1 MNKLFAKSKK
11 SKDKQK
17 KKEEL
22 SQEND
27 FLYGRSKRTGIG
39 IAADTQSTR
48 NDSISRGSEREFSAS
63 LNSTEKT
70 ETSMSTSYYRGE
82 SFEAVSARNE
92 YDNIDNGSSPPQAAG
107 GKSSGMSQ
115 EDIDRS
121 SFQEDVDN
129 SRRKSDKHRKER
141 KHGKSDRHKSD
152 RVKSSGRRHKH
163 SEDGDDND
171 VDPHSRSSR
180 KHRHRDR
187 DRGDDKHG
195 KSSRKHL
202 DDENNHEEGI
212 TSSHRRRRTTQ
223 EEKDHKIKSKIRKER
238 DAMKASIRHE
248 GKDIKDIGSSIDTS
262 HRSAADDFEQRRRR
276 SRQQDEK
283 DKKMKQSI
291 REQRDAAKDLR
302 SSTFANSAQSYDND
316 ENDEL
321 EQRRRRQR
329 EQDEKDRKMK
339 QSIREQRDAAKDL
352 RSSAFANS
360 VQSYDNDENDEVEQ
374 RRRRQGEQDEKDRKR
389 HNYRSGTL
397 RHASIHEG
405 DEDNDYDQDD
415 FEAGMDGMQIG
426 TRSQKQEEA
435 NEVTRRP
442 RTTQNLIDLHI
453 AQFRA
458 TTKITDNEEY
468 DDFDEV
474 DANAPLEDFEN
485 QEAQR
490 NQERRH
496 SRRVSA
502 NTMKINAWQQKYSLK
517 KALELAERTPEME
530 WLSSFYRCDP
540 RWNIMKFFDEVAREG
555 GEAPMDENLAASPLA
570 NLFNKASVFTVW
582 RPTSGEAIK
591 NMMLGIATGKGLDIK
606 GKSAKRGNIS
616 SYVPFI
622 QIYEDPHKEH
632 VRAYIKDGKTIRVFY
647 QSEEARN
654 EANEMMLDIKDF
666 MLFAAEDA
674 MRVLS
679 DEYAD
684 PAEQELAMKHLMYDD
699 TNLNLN
705 FVDTYIDSSHPVYGL
720 DITERLFWESYV
732 MMQDCS
738 RPAGTDWDIGR
749 NSELTFMDMN
759 FKAIRN
765 IPAPGEPRAVVYQM
779 SESSPMEPRM
789 LLMAYEEYG
798 RVKPVVSDFD
808 CFLLGSRGVKYE
820 HPIPQDQIDLVKW
833 SVKNISEVL
842 DERVESDSKAGW
854 MESWFK
860 VLKKAAL
867 KGYYPK
873 TPKYG
878 NGDPKSYEIIEVAV
892 SRLNETGC
900 VRHGAECFNWF
911 FPQVSTC
918 FHVLNHFV
926 SFSCFPQK
934 TK

>member
-17 KKEEL
+17 KEEEL
-22 SQEND
+22 SHEND
-27 FLYGRSKRTGIG
+27 FLHGRSKRMGIG
-39 IAADTQSTR
+39 GADTQSTR
-48 NDSISRGSEREFSAS
+48 QLMGNSYRSSNNNISRGSPGTNSGNNSTSHNERNEREFSRS
-63 LNSTEKT
+63 LNSTDKT
-70 ETSMSTSYYRGE
+70 ATSMSTSYYRGE
-82 SFEAVSARNE
+82 SFEAVSARDE
-92 YDNIDNGSSPPQAAG
+92 YNNIHNNNHLRAEGGDGSSPPQAG

-115 EDIDRS
+115 EDVDHS
-121 SFQEDVDN
+121 GVQEDIEQ
-129 SRRKSDKHRKER
+129 SRRRKANKHGKER
-141 KHGKSDRHKSD
+141 KHGKSDRSKSD
-152 RVKSSGRRHKH
+152 RKPSGRRHKH

-171 VDPHSRSSR
+171 VDPHVSRSSR

-187 DRGDDKHG
+187 DRGDDKHK
-195 KSSRKHL
+195 KSSRKHP
-202 DDENNHEEGI
+202 DEKNYEGEN
-212 TSSHRRRRTTQ
+212 TSSHRRRHTQ
-223 EEKDHKIKSKIRKER
+223 EEKDRKIKSSIRKER
-238 DAMKASIRHE
+238 EAMKASIRLE
-248 GKDIKDIGSSIDTS
+248 GKEDTAVDTS
-262 HRSAADDFEQRRRR
+262 QRGA
-276 SRQQDEK
+276 E
-283 DKKMKQSI
+283 
-291 REQRDAAKDLR
+291 
-302 SSTFANSAQSYDND
+302 D

-321 EQRRRRQR
+321 EQRRRRRR

-352 RSSAFANS
+352 RSSTFANTA
-360 VQSYDNDENDEVEQ
+360 QSYDDDEHDEVE
-374 RRRRQGEQDEKDRKR
+374 RPRRRQRDQDEKDRKR
-389 HNYRSGTL
+389 HNFRSGDL
-397 RHASIHEG
+397 RRTTIDEG
-405 DEDNDYDQDD
+405 DGHDQDE
-415 FEAGMDGMQIG
+415 FEAGLGGLQLG
-426 TRSQKQEEA
+426 TQSQKQEEP

-442 RTTQNLIDLHI
+442 GRTTQNLIDLHI

-458 TTKITDNEEY
+458 TSKTTDNEEY

-474 DANAPLEDFEN
+474 DANAPLEDFED

-490 NQERRH
+490 NQERRQ

-699 TNLNLN
+699 TNLNVKL
-705 FVDTYIDSSHPVYGL
+705 VDTYIDSSHPVYGL

-779 SESSPMEPRM
+779 SKSSPMEPRM

-878 NGDPKSYEIIEVAV
+878 DGDPKSYEIIEVAV

-918 FHVLNHFV
+918 FQMCYIILFPSRV
-926 SFSCFPQK
+926 SPK
-934 TK
+934 D